1 MHGLAGRVA
10 IVTGAASGIGA
21 ATARRLASE
30 GAAVMLGDVAEERG
44 RAVAE
49 DIGSAGGAA
58 RFEPCD
64 VADADAWRRLAAA
77 ARRQF
82 GGIDIVVNNA
92 YLNVVRST
100 LELAPDEWRR
110 MLDVNLGQVYNAVRE
125 CMPDL
130 LERRGSMV
138 NVSSVHAHIGFAQH
152 AGYDATKGAMT
163 ALTREL
169 AVEFGPR
176 VRINAVLPG
185 PIITGIWDDV
195 DEAGRAASAA
205 MTTLARNGQPE
216 EVAAAIAFLASEEA
230 SYISGAELLVDGGW
244 SVTKHTREP
253 LPRHSG

>member
-1 MHGLAGRVA
+1 
-10 IVTGAASGIGA
+10 
-21 ATARRLASE
+21 
-30 GAAVMLGDVAEERG
+30 MLGDVAEERG

-138 NVSSVHAHIGFAQH
+138 NVSSVHAHIGFAEH